1 MKATVLGDK
10 MDGVR
15 LAFNLMT
22 IVSLRKVIRTQTYT
36 DRRHIERKCLSRA
49 RETAQKNS
57 IPLVH
62 WSQTFSFHSAK
73 KIHFC
78 C

>member
-1 MKATVLGDK
+1 MKATVLGGK
-10 MDGVR
+10 MDGVS

-36 DRRHIERKCLSRA
+36 DRRCLSRA

-78 C
+78 CLNH